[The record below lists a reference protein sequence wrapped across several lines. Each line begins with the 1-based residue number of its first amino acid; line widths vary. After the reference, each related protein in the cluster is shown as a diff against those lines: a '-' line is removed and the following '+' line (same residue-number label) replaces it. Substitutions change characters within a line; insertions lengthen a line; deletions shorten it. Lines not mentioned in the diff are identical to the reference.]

1 MPRGVQGRRR
11 EIDSGV
17 MIAALGESRTLEQA
31 AGLVGCSAPA
41 ITARSD
47 QDIEVKAALK
57 GQKESREEE
66 LAISIAANRGILSKV
81 AAEVGLDSAQAV
93 RYHITRNP
101 RLRQVFEEARER
113 VVDLAEDNIFTSV
126 EEGNLSYSWKLLQ
139 TLGKDRGYTERKE
152 IERQVIHEVGAASTA
167 RLIEMMNQAAGN
179 PEAVEAEFSVLSKEK
194 QALVVAALEDAVV
207 EDEKGVKEGEA
218 SEHELA

>member
-1 MPRGVQGRRR
+1 
-11 EIDSGV
+11 
-17 MIAALGESRTLEQA
+17 
-31 AGLVGCSAPA
+31 VGCSAPA

-207 EDEKGVKEGEA
+207 EDKKGVKEGEA